1 MLDTEK
7 AMQTKLIRDE
17 LKMLA
22 QTIKRIKA
30 RQAKLRALLKDDTK
44 WRDQGAYPGRS

>member
-7 AMQTKLIRDE
+7 DMERRLIRDE

-44 WRDQGAYPGRS
+44 

>member
-7 AMQTKLIRDE
+7 AMQKKVIRDE

-44 WRDQGAYPGRS
+44 

>member
-7 AMQTKLIRDE
+7 TMQTKLIRDE

-30 RQAKLRALLKDDTK
+30 RQAKLRALLKNDTK
-44 WRDQGAYPGRS
+44 

>member
-7 AMQTKLIRDE
+7 DMESRLIRDE

-30 RQAKLRALLKDDTK
+30 RQAKLRALLKHDTK
-44 WRDQGAYPGRS
+44 

>member
-7 AMQTKLIRDE
+7 AMQKKVIRDE
-17 LKMLA
+17 LKMLS

-30 RQAKLRALLKDDTK
+30 RQAKLRAILKDDTK
-44 WRDQGAYPGRS
+44 

>member
-7 AMQTKLIRDE
+7 AMERRLIRDE

-30 RQAKLRALLKDDTK
+30 RQAKLRALLKNDTK
-44 WRDQGAYPGRS
+44 

>member
-7 AMQTKLIRDE
+7 AMQTQLIRDE

-30 RQAKLRALLKDDTK
+30 RQAKLRALLKNDTK
-44 WRDQGAYPGRS
+44 

>member
-1 MLDTEK
+1 MLDAEK
-7 AMQTKLIRDE
+7 KMKKKLLRDE
-17 LKMLA
+17 LKMLT

-44 WRDQGAYPGRS
+44 

>member
-30 RQAKLRALLKDDTK
+30 RQAKLRALLKNDTK
-44 WRDQGAYPGRS
+44 

>member
-7 AMQTKLIRDE
+7 YMERRLIRDE

-44 WRDQGAYPGRS
+44 

>member
-7 AMQTKLIRDE
+7 TMQTKLLRDE

-30 RQAKLRALLKDDTK
+30 RQAKLRALLKNDTK
-44 WRDQGAYPGRS
+44 

>member
-7 AMQTKLIRDE
+7 DMESRLIRDE

-44 WRDQGAYPGRS
+44 

>member
-7 AMQTKLIRDE
+7 DMERRLIRDE

-30 RQAKLRALLKDDTK
+30 RQAKLRAILKDDTK
-44 WRDQGAYPGRS
+44 